1 MVSSTEIPKAILNT
15 RMVEGLIGMSKNP
28 ISPAVI
34 NKGSMFGMIEIK
46 IILKD
51 LNIQAM
57 NNEIKTMASDN
68 ENTRLLIK

>member
-1 MVSSTEIPKAILNT
+1 MGIP
-15 RMVEGLIGMSKNP
+15 KNP

-34 NKGSMFGMIEIK
+34 SNGSIFGIMEIK

-51 LNIQAM
+51 LNIQAI
-57 NNEIKTMASDN
+57 NNEIKKIAKDN